1 VVLVAL
7 TLTLTACGG
16 GDDNMAKPRNSTST
30 SGRSSTT
37 TTTRVVLPEA
47 WDALPAAPG
56 LLGKYAVWTGREYL
70 GGPAGCCD
78 GLGGTDV
85 FGYSPATR
93 TWRTLAPFPL
103 GERSGEASAW
113 TGRELIVVGGR
124 APRSAADASADNA
137 VPTTTGAA
145 FDPVRNTWR
154 TIASMPGIGPSTA
167 IWTGKQLVV
176 LDATHVFR
184 YDPTTDRWRDGTR
197 PPFWRDGMVVVGTG
211 KELLLWA
218 GADEAW
224 DSSKPATGIH
234 RDGAA
239 YNPVTD
245 RWRPIPDA
253 PVPARMASA
262 GVWTGHRMIVWGGFG
277 ADGPTGTGDRGALG
291 KGAAYDPTTD
301 TWTAL
306 PASPLKARWGHE
318 MVWTGREVLV
328 WGGFVAYSPTDPSAQ
343 YPRDGAAYD
352 PVTRS
357 WRRMPAAPPSPPSL
371 LTAYSA
377 VWTGDLA
384 LFVGGADQ
392 NNQGVGPLGLSYA
405 PGR

>member
-1 VVLVAL
+1 
-7 TLTLTACGG
+7 
-16 GDDNMAKPRNSTST
+16 M
-30 SGRSSTT
+30 
-37 TTTRVVLPEA
+37 LPEA
-47 WDALPAAPG
+47 WEALPAAPRE
-56 LLGKYAVWTGREYL
+56 LGKYAVWTGHEYL
-70 GGPAGCCD
+70 AGPAGCCD
-78 GLGGTDV
+78 QVGGTDV

-124 APRSAADASADNA
+124 APRSAADPSASDA

-145 FDPVRNTWR
+145 LDPVKNTWR
-154 TIASMPGIGPSTA
+154 TIASMPSVGPSTA
-167 IWTGKQLVV
+167 IWTGNQLVV
-176 LDATHVFR
+176 LDATHLFR
-184 YDPTTDRWRDGTR
+184 YDPATDRWRTGT
-197 PPFWRDGMVVVGTG
+197 PPPVWRTGMVVVGTG

-218 GADEAW
+218 GADQPW
-224 DSSKPATGIH
+224 DQSIPATGLH
-234 RDGAA
+234 RDGVA
-239 YNPVTD
+239 YNPGTD
-245 RWRPIPDA
+245 RWRPVPEA
-253 PVPARMASA
+253 PVPARMTSN
-262 GVWTGHRMIVWGGFG
+262 GVWTGHQLIVWGGFG
-277 ADGPTGTGDRGALG
+277 ADGPTGAGDRGPLG
-291 KGAAYDPTTD
+291 KGAAYDPATN

-306 PASPLKARWGHE
+306 PASPLKARWGQQ

-328 WGGFVAYSPTDPSAQ
+328 WGGFVANSSPDPYAG

-352 PVTRS
+352 PATNT
-357 WRRMPAAPPSPPSL
+357 WRRLPAAPPAPPSL

-392 NNQGVGPLGLSYA
+392 NVQGVGPLGLSYA